1 MTFKEFV
8 DNYVIPTFQVV
19 LICEAAY
26 VVWLIPN
33 MLICATDKLCT
44 TAEKIAKNGGLL
56 KGVNINNSVLSRD
69 Q

>member
-44 TAEKIAKNGGLL
+44 TAEKIAQNGGLF
-56 KGVNINNSVLSRD
+56 K
-69 Q
+69 